1 MQKYKKY
8 LLLYNAEYLIIM
20 INNLHFYEG
29 ISNTIQ
35 QFS

>member
-8 LLLYNAEYLIIM
+8 LLLYNAEYLIIK
-20 INNLHFYEG
+20 INNLHFYKG